1 MLPAAFRSNEVLSLP
16 MIAGMAHS
24 TLKSGAAT
32 RDGVAFRYRLKIRVD
47 GHPAEDR
54 CPVFV
59 KSGSGHGRLRSLP
72 AANGLKGRI
81 LNDSGRMPERDR
93 TRIFEPSAI
102 PF

>member
-1 MLPAAFRSNEVLSLP
+1 

-24 TLKSGAAT
+24 TLKSGVAT
-32 RDGVAFRYRLKIRVD
+32 RDDVAFGYRLKAQVD

-59 KSGSGHGRLRSLP
+59 KSGSGRGKLRSLS

-81 LNDSGRMPERDR
+81 LNNGGQ
-93 TRIFEPSAI
+93 SAQT
-102 PF
+102 